1 MLLCSHKPKI
11 ISGGQHHENQYTISY
26 EKNGVYQVIGVNA
39 QTAGQATAYFAQ
51 YKPAARIIGI
61 CEGMESK
68 PGLPVITVPD
78 DFREAQEVKRVPGRE
93 TKTVDKH
100 GIKMVNLR
108 EISGETVNNNQ
119 GYSQISYDT
128 ATGELLETWHV
139 GSSDCSWTVYHDP
152 SIIHVCNT
160 RRHMTMQQLAD
171 AVRDA
176 LAWEAKVK
184 SGL

>member
-1 MLLCSHKPKI
+1 M
-11 ISGGQHHENQYTISY
+11 T
-26 EKNGVYQVIGVNA
+26 VN
-39 QTAGQATAYFAQ
+39 
-51 YKPAARIIGI
+51 
-61 CEGMESK
+61 
-68 PGLPVITVPD
+68 
-78 DFREAQEVKRVPGRE
+78 
-93 TKTVDKH
+93 KH